1 MDTHVLRQLLK
12 QALAGYVK
20 PAFNG
25 YTFLTTNPKETQFV
39 VTGISNTRHGRVVNS
54 AIIVQLMDD
63 AIVIEQDINDKPLVD
78 DLQGLRILREQ
89 IILAYRGEPLPD
101 KSVPLMSQP
110 VPQGA

>member
-25 YTFLTTNPKETQFV
+25 YTFLTTNPEETQFV
-39 VTGISNTRHGRVVNS
+39 ITGIGKTRYGRVVNS

-78 DLQGLRILREQ
+78 DLQDLGVPREQ
-89 IILAYRGEPLPD
+89 IILAYRGEP
-101 KSVPLMSQP
+101 VNEP
-110 VPQGA
+110 VPQGE